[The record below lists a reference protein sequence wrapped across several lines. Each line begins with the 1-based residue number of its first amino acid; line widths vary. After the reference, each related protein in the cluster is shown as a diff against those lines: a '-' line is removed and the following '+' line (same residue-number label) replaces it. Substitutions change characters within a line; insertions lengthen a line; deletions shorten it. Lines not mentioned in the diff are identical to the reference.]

1 MTGVVLVGNFQGSE
15 RGAAEEGEV
24 VELVGEG
31 DLDVFGRKNSRG
43 AQENDRKRE
52 QKSERENKWCV
63 KHSLPSISFLQQKR
77 DEEKCNEPKIPKGF
91 LMTVCVC

>member
-63 KHSLPSISFLQQKR
+63 KHSLPSISFLQQK
-77 DEEKCNEPKIPKGF
+77 ETKKNVTNLKSQKGF
-91 LMTVCVC
+91 

>member
-1 MTGVVLVGNFQGSE
+1 MTGVVLVANLQGSE

-24 VELVGEG
+24 VQLVGEG

-63 KHSLPSISFLQQKR
+63 KHSLPSIYFLQQK
-77 DEEKCNEPKIPKGF
+77 EKKKNVTNLKSQKGF
-91 LMTVCVC
+91 

>member
-1 MTGVVLVGNFQGSE
+1 MTGVVLVANFQGSE

-31 DLDVFGRKNSRG
+31 DLGVFGRKNSRG
-43 AQENDRKRE
+43 EQENDGKRE

-63 KHSLPSISFLQQKR
+63 KHSLQFLFSNKR

-91 LMTVCVC
+91 LISVSRR